1 MISVLKNFII
11 IQLLLF
17 FSCQDQQSLTAENL
31 IAKSVEAYGFDKIK
45 LALEFDFRDYHYE
58 LIRKPS
64 FYSYSRETQKEGK
77 RIKDV
82 MNSEKK
88 LQRYVNDSLISLSDS
103 ITNVY
108 SNSLNSVLYFFQLP
122 KLLQDT
128 AVIAGIED
136 PTQIKGIL
144 YWTLKITFNQEGGGE
159 DFQDEYRYW
168 INKRTFLIDY
178 LAYNY
183 IRDDG
188 GTRFRKAINQRKIES
203 FIFQDYEN
211 YTSEQK
217 YISLDKLPILYMEG
231 KLKQVSMIEN
241 KNISYLK

>member
-1 MISVLKNFII
+1 MKKIILLII
-11 IQLLLF
+11 ILQA
-17 FSCQDQQSLTAENL
+17 FSCHDQQSLTAENL

-122 KLLQDT
+122 KLLQDP
-128 AVIAGIED
+128 AVIAGIKD
-136 PTQIKGIL
+136 PIQIKGIL
-144 YWTLKITFNQEGGGE
+144 YWTLIWQ
-159 DFQDEYRYW
+159 YH
-168 INKRTFLIDY
+168 L
-178 LAYNY
+178 
-183 IRDDG
+183 
-188 GTRFRKAINQRKIES
+188 
-203 FIFQDYEN
+203 
-211 YTSEQK
+211 
-217 YISLDKLPILYMEG
+217 
-231 KLKQVSMIEN
+231 
-241 KNISYLK
+241 